1 MSIVEDFQ
9 KSVETLRLGKIR
21 RLGCYTKPGDQEWV
35 DIDNKFIAA
44 AINLPSV
51 RNVINPY
58 IMQAINLPSVMRVI
72 LANAEML
79 KREADIAACRK
90 AIEESQAKEAAA
102 RKHLES
108 MGVIV

>member
-51 RNVINPY
+51 RNVI
-58 IMQAINLPSVMRVI
+58 IAISCILNRVS
-72 LANAEML
+72 
-79 KREADIAACRK
+79 DISALRMS
-90 AIEESQAKEAAA
+90 IEESQLK
-102 RKHLES
+102 
-108 MGVIV
+108 

>member
-1 MSIVEDFQ
+1 MSVVEDFQ

-51 RNVINPY
+51 RNVI
-58 IMQAINLPSVMRVI
+58 I
-72 LANAEML
+72 ANAGTL

>member
-9 KSVETLRLGKIR
+9 KSVETLRLGKIQ

-51 RNVINPY
+51 RNVI
-58 IMQAINLPSVMRVI
+58 I
-72 LANAEML
+72 ANAGIL

>member
-1 MSIVEDFQ
+1 MSSVEDFQ

-21 RLGCYTKPGDQEWV
+21 RLGCYTKPGDQGWV

-51 RNVINPY
+51 QNMIIV
-58 IMQAINLPSVMRVI
+58 
-72 LANAEML
+72 NAEML
-79 KREADIAACRK
+79 KRDADIAACRK

-108 MGVIV
+108 MGVIA

>member
-1 MSIVEDFQ
+1 MIIAVDFDD
-9 KSVETLRLGKIR
+9 TLFK
-21 RLGCYTKPGDQEWV
+21 YVPPSDV
-35 DIDNKFIAA
+35 D
-44 AINLPSV
+44 
-51 RNVINPY
+51 NPY